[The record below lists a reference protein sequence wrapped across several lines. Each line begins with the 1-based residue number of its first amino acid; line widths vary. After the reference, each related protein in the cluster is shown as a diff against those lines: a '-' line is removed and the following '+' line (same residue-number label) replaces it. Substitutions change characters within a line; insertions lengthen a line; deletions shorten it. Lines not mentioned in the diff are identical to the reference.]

1 MSLFVLDTDSPCLLQ
16 RGLPQVSQQSAARQ
30 PGEPAVTV
38 ISLEEQISGWY
49 RLLRQAKQPDDLARA
64 YQNLIDTIQFLA
76 RLPILPFQPGAIAR
90 YKHLIGLK
98 LNVGRM
104 DLRIAAIV
112 LEHGGILVTRNKR
125 DFGRVPGLIL
135 EDWSV

>member
-1 MSLFVLDTDSPCLLQ
+1 MSLFVLDTDSLSLLQ
-16 RGLPQVSQQSAARQ
+16 RGHPQVSQRCAAQQ
-30 PGEPAVTV
+30 PGELAITV

-76 RLPILPFQPGAIAR
+76 RLPILPFQSAAIAS
-90 YKHLIGLK
+90 YKQLIGMK
-98 LNVGRM
+98 LNVRRM

-112 LEHGGILVTRNKR
+112 LEHGGILVTRNNR

-135 EDWSV
+135 EDWSL